1 MNSHHT
7 PSERDYSLIMEQE
20 TLLTRFDY
28 FNNHVSKLFDDPCTS
43 LQEKITEL
51 VCFYIDMII
60 EYPEVASFVLNAA
73 KSNPDELISK
83 MKVVQDVNDSVMATQ
98 IREITLKNENNIHPQ
113 HFVMNII
120 SMCVFPLIAEN
131 MIKKYG
137 KLNTDTY
144 NTLMQERKSLIPLW
158 AMAMMTC

>member
-1 MNSHHT
+1 
-7 PSERDYSLIMEQE
+7 MEQE
-20 TLLTRFDY
+20 TLLIQFEY
-28 FNNHVSKLFDDPCTS
+28 FNNHVHKLLNDPGTS

-60 EYPEVASFVLNAA
+60 EYPEVSSFVLNEA

-98 IREITLKNENNIHPQ
+98 IREITLKNGKNIHPQ
-113 HFVMNII
+113 HFIMNIV
-120 SMCVFPLIAEN
+120 SMCVFPLIAGN

-137 KLNTDTY
+137 QLNTDTY
-144 NTLMQERKSLIPLW
+144 NALMQERKALIPLW
-158 AMAMMTC
+158 AMGMMKC